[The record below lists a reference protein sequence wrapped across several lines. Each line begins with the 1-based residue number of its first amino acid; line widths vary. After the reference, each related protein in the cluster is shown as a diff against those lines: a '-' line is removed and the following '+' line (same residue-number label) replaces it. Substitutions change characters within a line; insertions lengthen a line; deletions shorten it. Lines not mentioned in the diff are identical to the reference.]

1 MKTNIRKYPGLKKP
15 GCLVPGFSRLFLLLF
30 QQVADFGEQQL
41 LLRRCGRFGNG
52 SRSLFLFLHQ
62 PVHQLDHQE
71 HAERQ
76 DREIHALLDECA
88 VVPVDRFC
96 RCGSLRGIASSGH
109 HVAHRVHGVRR
120 HVADFRDVEPQ
131 LREVG
136 VSDQRA
142 DGRHQDV
149 VHERRYDFAERAAD
163 DHADGHVDDIAAHRE
178 CLEVLK
184 EFFHER
190 LSPRLFMLERLAPQ
204 GRLIAFDRD
213 PEAVAAAA
221 AIKDPRFQI
230 VHAPFSAMKER
241 LGDLGIRQVDGIFL
255 DIGVSSPQIDDPSR
269 GFSFRFEGPLDMR
282 MDTSCGETAAEWL
295 ARASVE
301 EIAEV
306 LADFGEE
313 RFAHRIARAIVEA
326 RSRAPITT
334 TGALAKLVE
343 AAVPKNRRD
352 AAQHPATRTFQAV
365 RIQVNHE
372 LDELKTTL
380 ESAGALL
387 APAGRLAVISFHSLE
402 DRIVKR
408 FFEKRLHPDRDLDPR
423 LPMPAGFNAQP
434 WFCDVIRILPTK
446 SEAESNPR
454 ARSSVLRVGTRTA
467 RLWED

>member
-1 MKTNIRKYPGLKKP
+1 MSAFVHLPVLSREAPEALVARPDGLYVD
-15 GCLVPGFSRLFLLLF
+15 GTFGRGGHSRL
-30 QQVADFGEQQL
+30 
-41 LLRRCGRFGNG
+41 
-52 SRSLFLFLHQ
+52 
-62 PVHQLDHQE
+62 
-71 HAERQ
+71 
-76 DREIHALLDECA
+76 I
-88 VVPVDRFC
+88 
-96 RCGSLRGIASSGH
+96 
-109 HVAHRVHGVRR
+109 
-120 HVADFRDVEPQ
+120 
-131 LREVG
+131 
-136 VSDQRA
+136 
-142 DGRHQDV
+142 
-149 VHERRYDFAERAAD
+149 
-163 DHADGHVDDIAAHRE
+163 
-178 CLEVLK
+178 
-184 EFFHER
+184 
-190 LSPRLFMLERLAPQ
+190 LERLAPQ

-295 ARASVE
+295 ARASAE

-343 AAVPKNRRD
+343 AAVPKNR
-352 AAQHPATRTFQAV
+352 
-365 RIQVNHE
+365 QVNHE
-372 LDELKTTL
+372 LDELKTAL

>member
-1 MKTNIRKYPGLKKP
+1 
-15 GCLVPGFSRLFLLLF
+15 
-30 QQVADFGEQQL
+30 
-41 LLRRCGRFGNG
+41 
-52 SRSLFLFLHQ
+52 
-62 PVHQLDHQE
+62 
-71 HAERQ
+71 
-76 DREIHALLDECA
+76 
-88 VVPVDRFC
+88 
-96 RCGSLRGIASSGH
+96 
-109 HVAHRVHGVRR
+109 
-120 HVADFRDVEPQ
+120 
-131 LREVG
+131 
-136 VSDQRA
+136 
-142 DGRHQDV
+142 
-149 VHERRYDFAERAAD
+149 
-163 DHADGHVDDIAAHRE
+163 
-178 CLEVLK
+178 
-184 EFFHER
+184 
-190 LSPRLFMLERLAPQ
+190 
-204 GRLIAFDRD
+204 
-213 PEAVAAAA
+213 
-221 AIKDPRFQI
+221 
-230 VHAPFSAMKER
+230 
-241 LGDLGIRQVDGIFL
+241 
-255 DIGVSSPQIDDPSR
+255 
-269 GFSFRFEGPLDMR
+269 MR

-301 EIAEV
+301 EIAVV

>member
-1 MKTNIRKYPGLKKP
+1 MSAFVHLPVLSREAPEALVARPDGLYVD
-15 GCLVPGFSRLFLLLF
+15 GTFGRGGHSRLIL
-30 QQVADFGEQQL
+30 Q
-41 LLRRCGRFGNG
+41 
-52 SRSLFLFLHQ
+52 
-62 PVHQLDHQE
+62 
-71 HAERQ
+71 
-76 DREIHALLDECA
+76 
-88 VVPVDRFC
+88 
-96 RCGSLRGIASSGH
+96 
-109 HVAHRVHGVRR
+109 
-120 HVADFRDVEPQ
+120 
-131 LREVG
+131 
-136 VSDQRA
+136 
-142 DGRHQDV
+142 
-149 VHERRYDFAERAAD
+149 
-163 DHADGHVDDIAAHRE
+163 
-178 CLEVLK
+178 
-184 EFFHER
+184 
-190 LSPRLFMLERLAPQ
+190 RLAPQ

-282 MDTSCGETAAEWL
+282 MDTSCGETAAQWL
-295 ARASVE
+295 ARASAE

-372 LDELKTTL
+372 LDELKTAL

-423 LPMPAGFNAQP
+423 LPIPADRDLGQGDSYSADQERSRVQSACTLFRTPCWHAYCASLGGLGHASRHACGTAVDGRFRHRPGGQRVLSGRPSFSNASAL
-434 WFCDVIRILPTK
+434 CG
-446 SEAESNPR
+446 SR
-454 ARSSVLRVGTRTA
+454 A
-467 RLWED
+467 